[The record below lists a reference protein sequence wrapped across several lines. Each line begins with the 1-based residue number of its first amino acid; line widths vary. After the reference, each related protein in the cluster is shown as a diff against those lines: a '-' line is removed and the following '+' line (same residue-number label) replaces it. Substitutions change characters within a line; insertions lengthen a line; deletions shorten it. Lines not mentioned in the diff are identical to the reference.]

1 MKGTVYRLL
10 MLAVT
15 FLPSTILAQ
24 EGARMLTLEQ
34 AVQSALQDHP
44 TVAREAA
51 IEQAADARLDLARTG
66 YLPQLDV
73 ALQANRATANVVRGA
88 TFPTRG
94 LPGISG
100 PIGPT
105 VMDSGAFGTLASLS
119 ASWDV
124 LGLLARV
131 ASVDAALRDR
141 EFTHAGG
148 DVVRLQVA
156 FNVADAFLGTL
167 ARAEVVRAARATE
180 ERAAVFESAVRAL
193 TEHDLRPGADLSR
206 SQAEKALASTQL
218 IHAQQ
223 AQTIAEIELAH
234 AIGETGRVTPLAGN
248 LLELPPEGA
257 LQTEKRNPALIQA
270 DTAVVAANAREKV
283 AKYGYLPR
291 VEVVAALWA
300 RGSGYATPN
309 GPTPSADG
317 LVPNVPNWGVGLVV
331 SWPVLDIFAQRA
343 RMRIASADTGEAG
356 ARRREIELQITSQL
370 ETAQAILDGARRIA
384 ANTPIALAAARAA
397 EQQATA
403 RYQAGL
409 ASVTEVAEAQRL
421 LAQAELDDALARLGV
436 RTATLLFT
444 RALGDIDPFFADL
457 NNSTQEPK

>member
-1 MKGTVYRLL
+1 MNATLYGF
-10 MLAVT
+10 LALVAT
-15 FLPSTILAQ
+15 SLPSTALSQ
-24 EGARMLTLEQ
+24 EGARALTLEQ
-34 AVQSALQDHP
+34 AVQTALRDHP

-66 YLPQLDV
+66 YLPQLNV
-73 ALQANRATANVVRGA
+73 ALQANRATANNVRGT
-88 TFPTRG
+88 TFPTSG

-100 PIGPT
+100 PVGQP
-105 VMDSGAFGTLASLS
+105 VMDSGAYGTLASLS

-141 EFTHAGG
+141 ERTYAGG
-148 DVVRLQVA
+148 DVVRLQIT

-167 ARAEVVRAARATE
+167 ARVEAVKAARATE

-218 IHAQQ
+218 IRAQE
-223 AQTIAEIELAH
+223 AQTIAEIELAQ

-248 LLELPPEGA
+248 LLELPPASA
-257 LQTEKRNPALIQA
+257 LQTGKRNPELIQA
-270 DTAVVAANAREKV
+270 DTAVAAAKARENV
-283 AKYGYLPR
+283 ARYGYLPR

-300 RGSGYATPN
+300 RGSGFATPD
-309 GPTPSADG
+309 GPRPSADG
-317 LVPNVPNWGVGLVV
+317 LAPNVPNWGAGLVV
-331 SWPVLDIFAQRA
+331 SWPALDIFAQRA
-343 RMRIASADTGEAG
+343 RTRIASADSGEAG

-384 ANTPIALAAARAA
+384 ANTPIALDAARAA

-403 RYQAGL
+403 RYRSGL
-409 ASVTEVAEAQRL
+409 AGVTEVAEAQRL
-421 LAQAELDDALARLGV
+421 LAQAELDDAVARLGV
-436 RTATLLFT
+436 RTATLLFA
-444 RALGDIDPFFADL
+444 RALGDMEPFL
-457 NNSTQEPK
+457 SEVNGPTQGAQ